1 MDINGEVT
9 CRPPRALWFFVG
21 LGTAGAGAAVV
32 RLVRPGRFLD
42 MWLDVWL
49 VVGLLLAV
57 VGLASL
63 HWVTAAVRGDA
74 YGLHYRTLL
83 RRRSVPW
90 SAVAD
95 LRVRRSNHP
104 KGTVLR
110 VGVALRDGRK
120 LLLPLPY
127 GSSSHDEDFHRRLE
141 ALRALLLRHG
151 APRSG
156 HLPVV
161 SNRTAGY
168 RGPLGPLVLCALLLA
183 CAGVAAWFLPGTAA
197 RERAWKS
204 AAPCATGVPAP
215 ERRQSGAERGRE
227 CLSRLPAVVARVD
240 AKGSKQQ
247 SRLHFARSRPLE
259 GVGVS
264 WGAAQEFR
272 PGDEVRLTVWRG
284 EVVEVAGEDHVWRA
298 HVPTARAQAVL
309 AAASALTAGWPGAL
323 ALRRSRGRRLPDDE
337 VLPSALPFAGAL
349 AGTALWLLPLCYLFP
364 TSPLSSTTA
373 TTWAAV
379 GSLLTLGLAVRA
391 WRTIRVRTP
400 EATAGPARAATA
412 GAGSRAATAGAAA
425 SRAGTAGA
433 TAAQAATSGAAA
445 QAATAGAAAF
455 LPARFLEHTD
465 YNPYGFGT
473 HIALA
478 GDGAMV
484 TPHPGPGLFAAKRI
498 PVERLTLTDVRRA
511 RGGDGDTVPRGWHIA
526 ELDDAGRPVRLAA
539 APADLTRVLG
549 ELGLAMGPTP
559 VRGHH
564 ATP

>member
-1 MDINGEVT
+1 MDIAGEVI
-9 CRPPRALWFFVG
+9 CRPFRARALWFSVG
-21 LGTAGAGAAVV
+21 LGAAGAGVAVV
-32 RLVRPGRFLD
+32 RLVRPGRL
-42 MWLDVWL
+42 LDVWL
-49 VVGLLLAV
+49 DLWLDLWLVVGVLLAV

-63 HWVTAAVRGDA
+63 HWVTAEVRGDA

-95 LRVRRSNHP
+95 LRVRRNNHRR
-104 KGTVLR
+104 GTVLR

-127 GSSSHDEDFHRRLE
+127 GGSPHDEDFHRQLE

-168 RGPLGPLVLCALLLA
+168 RGPLGPLVLCVLLLA
-183 CAGVAAWFLPGTAA
+183 CAGVAAWFVPGTAA

-204 AAPCATGVPAP
+204 ATPCATGAPAS
-215 ERRQSGAERGRE
+215 ERRQSSAERGKE
-227 CLSRLPAVVARVD
+227 CLSRLPAVIARVD
-240 AKGSKQQ
+240 AKGPKQQ

-259 GVGVS
+259 GVGIS

-284 EVVEVAGEDHVWRA
+284 EVMEVAGEDHVWHA

-309 AAASALTAGWPGAL
+309 AAAFALTAGWPGAL
-323 ALRRSRGRRLPDDE
+323 ALQRSRGRRLPDDE

-349 AGTALWLLPLCYLFP
+349 VGTALWLLPLCYLFP
-364 TSPLSSTTA
+364 VSPLSSAAATA
-373 TTWAAV
+373 WAAV
-379 GSLLTLGLAVRA
+379 GSLVTLGLAVPA
-391 WRTIRVRTP
+391 WRATRVRTP
-400 EATAGPARAATA
+400 GAATGPARAAA
-412 GAGSRAATAGAAA
+412 AGAAA
-425 SRAGTAGA
+425 SRA
-433 TAAQAATSGAAA
+433 
-445 QAATAGAAAF
+445 ATAGTAAF
-455 LPARFLEHTD
+455 LPACFLEHTD

-473 HIALA
+473 HIALTD
-478 GDGAMV
+478 DGAMV

-498 PVERLTLTDVRRA
+498 PVERLTLTNVRRA
-511 RGGDGDTVPRGWHIA
+511 RGGDGDIVPRGWRIA
-526 ELDDAGRPVRLAA
+526 ELDDGGQPVRLAA
-539 APADLTRVLG
+539 APADLTRVLR

-559 VRGHH
+559 LGPPPHGPDRCAHRGRVRRARLHPPPAAG
-564 ATP
+564 